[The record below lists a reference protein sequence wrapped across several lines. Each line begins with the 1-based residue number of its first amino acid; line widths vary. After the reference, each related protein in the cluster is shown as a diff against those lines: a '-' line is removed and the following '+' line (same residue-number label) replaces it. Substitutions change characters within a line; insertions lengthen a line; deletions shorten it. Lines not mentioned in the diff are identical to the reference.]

1 MQDENQTLD
10 TCHRN
15 QMNEIHKNDEV
26 IIPQLIKERETLQ
39 QNLKSN
45 NYSFAEKILGETLKG
60 NKNVKFNTKIGN
72 LGSRGKSFKLKNIK
86 VSFQESIE
94 RLYGKINI
102 LYLHNPRLPK
112 AKILELLD
120 YLKDLKK
127 KDIFKKQEFL

>member
-45 NYSFAEKILGETLKG
+45 NYSFAEKIRINDKIKQLRNDIKRLK
-60 NKNVKFNTKIGN
+60 KQK
-72 LGSRGKSFKLKNIK
+72 
-86 VSFQESIE
+86 Q
-94 RLYGKINI
+94 
-102 LYLHNPRLPK
+102 
-112 AKILELLD
+112 D
-120 YLKDLKK
+120 YLLNNSKYVFGYFEEKK
-127 KDIFKKQEFL
+127 NTVCWTK